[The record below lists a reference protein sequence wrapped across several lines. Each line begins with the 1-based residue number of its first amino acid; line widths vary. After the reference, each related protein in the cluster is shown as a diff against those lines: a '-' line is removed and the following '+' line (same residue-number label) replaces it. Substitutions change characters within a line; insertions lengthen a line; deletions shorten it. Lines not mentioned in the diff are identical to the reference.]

1 MLYSMDIPI
10 HMLLQIR
17 EISLLERN
25 RTCEYQLLQV
35 RLVIGHH
42 CLKHSIKCMTHSLP
56 SPCQELLTE
65 IHIYNVV
72 TFWPWF
78 HVTWVETSC
87 HLTHP
92 GKKPPSLPPT
102 MNVDILLVIASGDT
116 LEVEWGCV
124 FTTVP
129 SWRRAY
135 MHIECDTSYAVHYQ
149 PIESSTHSTCTCT
162 SGGGINNQQKTM
174 RVLIPVLT
182 EFVPSPWAAAEFPPS
197 VHQMTSRDHPS
208 SLL

>member
-1 MLYSMDIPI
+1 MW
-10 HMLLQIR
+10 
-17 EISLLERN
+17 ISTITSKACHWPPLFKTFN
-25 RTCEYQLLQV
+25 QMHDTF
-35 RLVIGHH
+35 
-42 CLKHSIKCMTHSLP
+42 
-56 SPCQELLTE
+56 SPFTLSRAPDWNTYL
-65 IHIYNVV
+65 V

-78 HVTWVETSC
+78 HVRNLLSSYTSRQ
-87 HLTHP
+87 
-92 GKKPPSLPPT
+92 KASFPPT